1 MKPVKK
7 QGLYDPQFEH
17 DNCGV
22 GFVSNI
28 DGNPTHTIIED
39 GLNILKNLVH
49 RGAVGGDQKTGDGA
63 GMLIQIPHD
72 FFNKISTD
80 LGFKLPDF
88 QAYGAGFLFMPQK
101 NAARKEIVKIVEDT
115 LNKEGATLL
124 CWRDVPVQPGCL
136 GEMALE
142 SMPFMRQIFIKVKDL
157 KGEELQRRLYII
169 RKCIE
174 QEVLNNDYS
183 IQDFYIPSLSCST
196 ITYKGMFDAP
206 MLEEFY
212 TDFAD
217 PDFKSPIAVVH
228 QRYSTNT
235 FPSWPL
241 AQPFRH
247 VAHNGEINT
256 LRGNVN
262 KMCARESTLESPL
275 YGDEIKKLFPI
286 IEQGNSD
293 SGSFDNAYEL
303 LIKSGRSLEH
313 SMIMMIPEAFGP
325 SYHISVDKKAF
336 YEYHAS
342 MMEPWD
348 GPAAMVFTDGFRV
361 GALLDRNGLRPA
373 RYIITKTGKV
383 VMGSEVGVLDI
394 NPEDVLKKGRLA
406 PGKMILIDTIKK
418 RVLRDN
424 EIKASVSRRKPY
436 RHWLN
441 HNRIELMGLFQVPA
455 TEDLSKTESLIT
467 LQKAFGYTL
476 EGVEKIIL
484 AMAEN
489 AQEPIGS
496 MGDDEALAVLS
507 ERPQLLYRYFKQL
520 FAQVTNPPIDPY
532 RENLVMS
539 LMSFIGR
546 ERNLLDETPQHCH
559 QIKLTHPILT
569 NDDLDK
575 LRKCEI
581 EDVSVS
587 EVPIIFKAHQTK
599 LDVAL
604 DDLCKNSEKQIDNGA
619 SLIILTDRG
628 VNETYAPI
636 PALLATSAV
645 HHHLVLTGKRHLA
658 GLVVETGEARD
669 VMHFATLIGYGA
681 SAVNPY
687 LVFTTLAEQ
696 KNEGKLENFTLETAI
711 ENYITAIKKGLLKIM
726 SKMGISTI
734 RSYKGAQLF
743 EALGLSSAFIEKYFT
758 GTPTRIEGIGIDEIE
773 KETLKRHDSVYKE
786 EHTPDNILDPGG
798 SYHMRSNSQ
807 NHLLTGEAIVIL
819 HKALREN
826 NYDYYKKYT
835 ALINDQS
842 QNLCTL
848 RGLFN
853 FKKSNPIPI
862 DQVEPIASIVK
873 RFVSSA
879 MSYGSISPEAH
890 RTMAI
895 AMNRIGAQSNSGEG
909 GEDEDRFKKKKNGD
923 WEISKV
929 KQIASGR
936 FGVSSNYLANA
947 EELQIKMAQGAKPGE
962 GGQLPGHK
970 VSELIASVRY
980 STPGVMLISPPPHH
994 DIYSIEDLAQLIFD
1008 LKNSNPKAR
1017 ISVKLVSEV
1026 GVGTVA
1032 AGVAKGKA
1040 EMVLISG
1047 HDGGTG
1053 ASPLSSVKYAGIPWE
1068 IGLAETQQTLVL
1080 NKLRDKIRVQVDGQL
1095 KTGRDIV
1102 IGALLGAEEFG
1113 FGTMSLV
1120 SLGCVMMRKCHLDA
1134 CPVGVATQDEELR
1147 KRFKGKPEHMINF
1160 MNFIAQDV
1168 REIMAELGFKTFDEM
1183 VGQINMIET
1192 DKAVDHYKAK
1202 GLDFSNI
1209 LFQPEIQDNET
1220 LYASSKPQHD
1230 FSNTLDFEL
1239 IKKAKPAL
1247 DKKTHVEIPMP
1258 IRNRNRTAGTML
1270 SYEVSKRFGSEGLP
1284 DDTISCSFKGSA
1296 GQSFGAFLAKGITFQ
1311 LEGDANDYVGKGLS
1325 GGIIILTPPKEATFR
1340 PQNNI
1345 ITGNVNLFGATSG
1358 EMFIRGKA
1366 GERFCVRNSGANAV
1380 VEGVGD
1386 HACEYMTG
1394 GRVVILGST
1403 GVNFAAGMSGGIAYV
1418 LDSDQL
1424 FDTRC
1429 NLEMVELSPIID
1441 EIESKFLYDMINR
1454 HVELTSSAYA
1464 AEILHDWEEMRPQFV
1479 KVLPIDYKKALERL
1493 KNFQSKE
1500 TELVTVTEEVY

>member
-1 MKPVKK
+1 MTPIKK
-7 QGLYDPQFEH
+7 QGLYNPQFEH

-28 DGNPTHTIIED
+28 DGTPTHTIIED

-63 GMLIQIPHD
+63 GMLIQVPHD
-72 FFNKISTD
+72 FFKKISTD

-88 QAYGAGFLFMPQK
+88 QAYGVGFLFMPREK
-101 NAARKEIVKIVEDT
+101 SARKKIVEIVEET
-115 LNKEGATLL
+115 LHKEGATLL
-124 CWRDVPVQPGCL
+124 SWRDVPVQPECL
-136 GEMALE
+136 GEIALE
-142 SMPFMRQIFIKVKDL
+142 SMPFMRQIFIKIREL
-157 KGEELQRRLYII
+157 TGEELQRRLYII

-174 QEVLNNDYS
+174 REVLNKDYS

-196 ITYKGMFDAP
+196 ITYKGMFDAS

-212 TDFAD
+212 TDFSD
-217 PDFKSPIAVVH
+217 PDFKSPISVVH

-262 KMCARESTLESPL
+262 KMFARETTLESPL
-275 YGDEIKKLFPI
+275 YGKEIKKLFPI
-286 IEQGNSD
+286 IVKDNSD
-293 SGSFDNAYEL
+293 SGCFDNAYEL
-303 LIKSGRSLEH
+303 LISSGRSLEH

-348 GPAAMVFTDGFRV
+348 GPAAMAFTDGFRV

-373 RYIITKTGKV
+373 RYYITKSGKV
-383 VMGSEVGVLDI
+383 VMGSEVGILEI
-394 NPEDVLKKGRLA
+394 EPKDVLKKGRLA
-406 PGKMILIDTIKK
+406 PGKMILVDTVKK

-424 EIKASVSRRKPY
+424 EIKAAVSRRKPY
-436 RHWLN
+436 RHWLE
-441 HNRIELMGLFQVPA
+441 HNRIDLKGLFQIPA
-455 TEDLSKTESLIT
+455 TDQLSNTKSLVT

-476 EGVEKIIL
+476 ECVEKIIL

-507 ERPQLLYRYFKQL
+507 EKPQLLYRYFKQL

-546 ERNLLDETPQHCH
+546 ERNLLDETPAHCH

-569 NDDLDK
+569 NDDVDK

-581 EDVSVS
+581 EGFSVS
-587 EVPIIFKAHQTK
+587 EVPMLFEAQITRLEDA
-599 LDVAL
+599 LDV
-604 DDLCKNSEKQIDNGA
+604 LCRNSEKQIDNGA
-619 SLIILTDRG
+619 SLIILTDHG
-628 VNETYAPI
+628 VNKTCAPI

-645 HHHLVLTGKRHLA
+645 HHHLVRMGKRHLA

-696 KNEGKLENFTLETAI
+696 KKEGKLENFTLEIAI
-711 ENYITAIKKGLLKIM
+711 DNYITAIKKALLKIM

-743 EALGLSSAFIEKYFT
+743 EAVGLKSAFIEKYFT
-758 GTPTRIEGIGIDEIE
+758 GTPSRIEGIGIEEIE
-773 KETLKRHDSVYKE
+773 METLKRHNAVYKMDQS
-786 EHTPDNILDPGG
+786 TDNILDAGG
-798 SYHMRSNSQ
+798 SYHMRNNSQ
-807 NHLLTGEAIVIL
+807 NHLLTGEAIVLL
-819 HKALREN
+819 HKAIREN
-826 NYDYYKKYT
+826 NYDLYKKYT
-835 ALINDQS
+835 ELINDQS
-842 QNLCTL
+842 RSLCTL
-848 RGLFN
+848 RGLFSL
-853 FKKSNPIPI
+853 KKSKSISI
-862 DQVEPIASIVK
+862 DKVEPVESIVK

-909 GEDEDRFKKKKNGD
+909 GEDERRFKKKKNGD

-929 KQIASGR
+929 KQVASGR

-1008 LKNSNPKAR
+1008 LKNSNPNAR

-1080 NKLRDKIRVQVDGQL
+1080 NKLRDKIRVQVDGQI
-1095 KTGRDIV
+1095 KTGRDVV

-1120 SLGCVMMRKCHLDA
+1120 ALGCVMMRKCHLDA
-1134 CPVGVATQDEELR
+1134 CPVGVATQDDELR
-1147 KRFKGKPEHMINF
+1147 KRFKGKPEHLVSF

-1168 REIMAELGFKTFDEM
+1168 REIMAELGFKTFNEM
-1183 VGQINMIET
+1183 VGQINLIKV
-1192 DKAVDHYKAK
+1192 DQAVEHYKAK

-1209 LFQPEIQDNET
+1209 LYMPDVNNSEA
-1220 LYASSKPQHD
+1220 LYASSKPKHD
-1230 FSNTLDFEL
+1230 FSNTLDFDL
-1239 IKKAKPAL
+1239 IRQAEPSLEKMKKVKI
-1247 DKKTHVEIPMP
+1247 EMP
-1258 IRNRNRTAGTML
+1258 IKNRNRTVGTML
-1270 SYEVSKRFGSEGLP
+1270 SYEISTRFGSKGLP
-1284 DDTISCSFKGSA
+1284 DNTITCSFKGSA
-1296 GQSFGAFLAKGITFQ
+1296 GQSFGAFLARGITFN

-1325 GGIIILTPPKEATFR
+1325 GGRIILTPPKESTFR

-1366 GERFCVRNSGANAV
+1366 GERFCVRNSGAYAV

-1394 GRVVILGST
+1394 GRVVILGNT

-1418 LDSDQL
+1418 LDTDQL

-1429 NLEMVELSPIID
+1429 NLEMVELSPVIY
-1441 EIESKFLYDMINR
+1441 EEESKFLYNMIKS
-1454 HVELTSSAYA
+1454 HVELTQSAYA
-1464 AEILHDWEEMRPQFV
+1464 AEILHDWDEMLPQFV

-1493 KNFQSKE
+1493 KDFQSKE
-1500 TELVTVTEEVY
+1500 TELVTVTEEIY

>member
-1 MKPVKK
+1 
-7 QGLYDPQFEH
+7 
-17 DNCGV
+17 
-22 GFVSNI
+22 
-28 DGNPTHTIIED
+28 
-39 GLNILKNLVH
+39 
-49 RGAVGGDQKTGDGA
+49 
-63 GMLIQIPHD
+63 
-72 FFNKISTD
+72 
-80 LGFKLPDF
+80 
-88 QAYGAGFLFMPQK
+88 
-101 NAARKEIVKIVEDT
+101 
-115 LNKEGATLL
+115 
-124 CWRDVPVQPGCL
+124 
-136 GEMALE
+136 
-142 SMPFMRQIFIKVKDL
+142 
-157 KGEELQRRLYII
+157 
-169 RKCIE
+169 
-174 QEVLNNDYS
+174 
-183 IQDFYIPSLSCST
+183 
-196 ITYKGMFDAP
+196 
-206 MLEEFY
+206 
-212 TDFAD
+212 
-217 PDFKSPIAVVH
+217 
-228 QRYSTNT
+228 
-235 FPSWPL
+235 
-241 AQPFRH
+241 
-247 VAHNGEINT
+247 
-256 LRGNVN
+256 
-262 KMCARESTLESPL
+262 
-275 YGDEIKKLFPI
+275 
-286 IEQGNSD
+286 
-293 SGSFDNAYEL
+293 
-303 LIKSGRSLEH
+303 
-313 SMIMMIPEAFGP
+313 
-325 SYHISVDKKAF
+325 
-336 YEYHAS
+336 
-342 MMEPWD
+342 
-348 GPAAMVFTDGFRV
+348 
-361 GALLDRNGLRPA
+361 
-373 RYIITKTGKV
+373 
-383 VMGSEVGVLDI
+383 
-394 NPEDVLKKGRLA
+394 
-406 PGKMILIDTIKK
+406 
-418 RVLRDN
+418 
-424 EIKASVSRRKPY
+424 
-436 RHWLN
+436 
-441 HNRIELMGLFQVPA
+441 
-455 TEDLSKTESLIT
+455 
-467 LQKAFGYTL
+467 
-476 EGVEKIIL
+476 
-484 AMAEN
+484 MAEN

-575 LRKCEI
+575 LIKCEI

-599 LDVAL
+599 LNVAL
-604 DDLCKNSEKQIDNGA
+604 DNLCKNSEKQIDNGA

-645 HHHLVLTGKRHLA
+645 HHHLVRTGKRHLA
-658 GLVVETGEARD
+658 GLVIETGEARD

-835 ALINDQS
+835 ALINNQS

-853 FKKSNPIPI
+853 FKKSNSIPI
-862 DQVEPIASIVK
+862 DQVEPIESIVK

-1080 NKLRDKIRVQVDGQL
+1080 NKLRNKIRVQVDGQL

-1147 KRFKGKPEHMINF
+1147 KRFKGKPEHLINF

-1202 GLDFSNI
+1202 GLDFSKI
-1209 LFQPEIQDNET
+1209 LFQPEIQDNEP

-1239 IKKAKPAL
+1239 IKKTKPAL
-1247 DKKTHVEIPMP
+1247 DKKTHVEITMP

-1325 GGIIILTPPKEATFR
+1325 GGRIILTPPKEATFR

-1441 EIESKFLYDMINR
+1441 EIESKFLYDMISR
-1454 HVELTSSAYA
+1454 HVELTTSAYA

>member
-1 MKPVKK
+1 MLKK

-28 DGNPTHTIIED
+28 DGTPSHNIIED

-63 GMLIQIPHD
+63 GMLIQLPHD
-72 FFNKISTD
+72 FFKKESKK
-80 LGFKLPDF
+80 LRFKLPDF
-88 QAYGAGFLFMPQK
+88 QEYGAGFLFMPQNK
-101 NAARKEIVKIVEDT
+101 SDREKIIKKIETV
-115 LNKEGATLL
+115 LNNEGAELL
-124 CWRDVPVQPGCL
+124 SWRDVPVQPGCL

-142 SMPFMRQIFIKVKDL
+142 TMPFMKQIFISIKGL
-157 KGEELQRRLYII
+157 KAEALQRRLYII

-174 QEVLNNDYS
+174 REVAKSGYS
-183 IQDFYIPSLSCST
+183 ILDFYIPSLSCST

-212 TDFAD
+212 EDFSD
-217 PDFKSPIAVVH
+217 SKFKSPIAVVH

-262 KMCARESTLESPL
+262 KMFARETTLESPL
-275 YGDEIKKLFPI
+275 YGKEIKKLFPI
-286 IEQGNSD
+286 IEKDNSD
-293 SGSFDNAYEL
+293 SGCFDNAYEL
-303 LIKSGRSLEH
+303 LVSSGRSLEH

-348 GPAAMVFTDGFRV
+348 GPAAMAFTDGFRV

-373 RYIITKTGKV
+373 RYIITKSGKV
-383 VMGSEVGVLDI
+383 VMGSEVGILDI
-394 NPEDVLKKGRLA
+394 EPKDVLKKGRLA
-406 PGKMILIDTIKK
+406 PGKMLLVDTVKK

-424 EIKASVSRRKPY
+424 EIKAAVSRRKPY
-436 RHWLN
+436 RHWLE
-441 HNRIELMGLFQVPA
+441 HNRIELKGLFQVPA
-455 TEDLSKTESLIT
+455 TDQLSGTESLVT

-476 EGVEKIIL
+476 ESVEKIIL

-496 MGDDEALAVLS
+496 MGDDESLAVLS

-546 ERNLLDETPQHCH
+546 ESNLLDETPKHCH

-581 EDVSVS
+581 EGFSVS
-587 EVPIIFKAHQTK
+587 EVSMLFEAHKTRLK
-599 LDVAL
+599 DAL
-604 DDLCKNSEKQIDNGA
+604 ESLCRDSEKQIDNGS

-628 VNETYAPI
+628 VNETLAPV

-645 HHHLVLTGKRHLA
+645 HHHLVRTGKRHLA

-696 KNEGKLENFTLETAI
+696 KNEGKLENLTLEIAI
-711 ENYITAIKKGLLKIM
+711 DNYITAIKKALLKVM

-743 EALGLSSAFIEKYFT
+743 EAVGLNSAFIEKYFT
-758 GTPTRIEGIGIDEIE
+758 GTPSRLEGIGIEEIE
-773 KETLKRHDSVYKE
+773 IETLKRHDAVY
-786 EHTPDNILDPGG
+786 HVDQTTDNILDPGG
-798 SYHMRSNSQ
+798 SFHMRSDSQ

-819 HKALREN
+819 HKALREDSYN
-826 NYDYYKKYT
+826 LYKKYT
-835 ALINDQS
+835 ELINDQS
-842 QNLCTL
+842 HRLCTL
-848 RGLFN
+848 RGLFRL
-853 FKKSNPIPI
+853 KKTKPISI
-862 DQVEPIASIVK
+862 EKVEPVESIVK

-909 GEDEDRFKKKKNGD
+909 GEDEQRFIKKKNGD
-923 WEISKV
+923 WEMSKV
-929 KQIASGR
+929 KQVASGR

-1008 LKNSNPKAR
+1008 LKNSNPEAR
-1017 ISVKLVSEV
+1017 VSVKLVSEV

-1040 EMVLISG
+1040 DMVLISG

-1068 IGLAETQQTLVL
+1068 IGLAETQQTLL
-1080 NKLRDKIRVQVDGQL
+1080 INKLRDKIRVQVDGQI
-1095 KTGRDIV
+1095 KTGRDVV

-1120 SLGCVMMRKCHLDA
+1120 SLGCVMMRKCHLDS
-1134 CPVGVATQDEELR
+1134 CPVGVATQDPELR
-1147 KRFKGKPEHMINF
+1147 KRFKGKPEHLVNF
-1160 MNFIAQDV
+1160 MNFVARDV
-1168 REIMAELGFKTFDEM
+1168 REIMAELGFETFDEM
-1183 VGQINMIET
+1183 VGQIDLIKVNQ
-1192 DKAVDHYKAK
+1192 AVEHYKAK

-1209 LFQPEIQDNET
+1209 LHLPDMNKNET
-1220 LYASSKPQHD
+1220 RYASSKQQHD

-1239 IKKAKPAL
+1239 IIQAEPAL
-1247 DKKTHVEIPMP
+1247 KKKGKVEIAMP

-1270 SYEVSKRFGSEGLP
+1270 SYEVSKRFGSLGLP
-1284 DDTISCSFKGSA
+1284 DDTITCSFNGSA
-1296 GQSFGAFLAKGITFQ
+1296 GQSFGAFLAKGITFK

-1325 GGIIILTPPKEATFR
+1325 GGKIILTPPKEATFR

-1394 GRVVILGST
+1394 GRVVILGNT

-1429 NLEMVELSPIID
+1429 NLEMVELSPVID
-1441 EIESKFLYDMINR
+1441 ENESKFLYNMINR
-1454 HVELTSSAYA
+1454 HVELTQSGYA
-1464 AEILHDWEEMRPQFV
+1464 AEILNDWEELLPLFV

-1493 KNFQSKE
+1493 KDFQSKE

>member
-1 MKPVKK
+1 METVKK
-7 QGLYDPQFEH
+7 QGLYDPKFEH

-28 DGNPTHTIIED
+28 DGIPTHTIIKD

-72 FFNKISTD
+72 FFKKISID

-88 QAYGAGFLFMPQK
+88 QAYAAGFLFMPQK
-101 NAARKEIVKIVEDT
+101 KTARKEIVKIVEET
-115 LNKEGATLL
+115 LNKEGAALL
-124 CWRDVPVQPGCL
+124 SWRDVPVKPGCL

-142 SMPFMRQIFIKVKDL
+142 SMPFMNQIFIKAKGL
-157 KGEELQRRLYII
+157 KGEELQRKLYII

-174 QEVLNNDYS
+174 REVLSSGYS
-183 IQDFYIPSLSCST
+183 MQNFYITSLSCST

-212 TDFAD
+212 EDFAD

-262 KMCARESTLESPL
+262 KMCARETTLESPL
-275 YGDEIKKLFPI
+275 YGSDIKKLFPI
-286 IEQGNSD
+286 IEQSNSD

-303 LIKSGRSLEH
+303 LVSSGRSLEH
-313 SMIMMIPEAFGP
+313 SMIMMIPEAFGS

-394 NPEDVLKKGRLA
+394 KPEDVLRKGRLA
-406 PGKMILIDTIKK
+406 PGKMIVIDTLKK
-418 RVLRDN
+418 RILRDN
-424 EIKASVSRRKPY
+424 EIKSSVSRRKPY
-436 RHWLN
+436 RHWLE
-441 HNRIELMGLFQVPA
+441 HNRIDLKGLFQVPA
-455 TEDLSKTESLIT
+455 TEHLTSTESLIK

-484 AMAEN
+484 AMAKN

-507 ERPQLLYRYFKQL
+507 ERPQMLYRYFKQL

-546 ERNLLDETPQHCH
+546 ESNLLDETPHHCH
-559 QIKLTHPILT
+559 QLKLTHPILT
-569 NDDLDK
+569 NDDLEK
-575 LRKCEI
+575 LRECKI
-581 EDVSVS
+581 EDFSVS
-587 EVPIIFKAHQTK
+587 EVSIIFEAHKTK
-599 LDVAL
+599 LEEAL
-604 DDLCKNSEKQIDNGA
+604 NELCKNSEKQIDNGS

-645 HHHLVLTGKRHLA
+645 HHHLVRTGKRHLA

-696 KNEGKLENFTLETAI
+696 KNEGKLESLTLEIAI
-711 ENYITAIKKGLLKIM
+711 DNYITAIKKALLKIM

-743 EALGLSSAFIEKYFT
+743 ESVGLNSNLINKYFT
-758 GTPTRIEGIGIDEIE
+758 GTPTRIEGIGVEEIE
-773 KETLKRHDSVYKE
+773 KETLIRHDSVYKE
-786 EHTPDNILDPGG
+786 EHTADNILDPGG

-807 NHLLTGEAIVIL
+807 SHLLTGNAIVVL
-819 HKALREN
+819 QKAVREN
-826 NYDYYKKYT
+826 NYDYYKQYT

-848 RGLFN
+848 RGLFA
-853 FKKSNPIPI
+853 FKKSKPVSI
-862 DQVEPIASIVK
+862 DTVEPAESIIK
-873 RFVSSA
+873 RFISSA

-895 AMNRIGAQSNSGEG
+895 AMNRMGAQSNSGEG
-909 GEDEDRFKKKKNGD
+909 GEDENRFKKQKNGD

-1008 LKNSNPKAR
+1008 LKNSNPEAR

-1040 EMVLISG
+1040 DMVLISG

-1053 ASPLSSVKYAGIPWE
+1053 ASPLSSIKYAGIPWE
-1068 IGLAETQQTLVL
+1068 IGLAETQQTLLL
-1080 NKLRDKIRVQVDGQL
+1080 NKLRSKIRIQVDGQI
-1095 KTGRDIV
+1095 KTGRDVV

-1120 SLGCVMMRKCHLDA
+1120 ALGCVMMRKCHLDA
-1134 CPVGVATQDEELR
+1134 CPVGVATQDPELR
-1147 KRFKGKPEHMINF
+1147 KRFKGKPEHLTNF
-1160 MNFIAQDV
+1160 MNFIARDV
-1168 REIMAELGFKTFDEM
+1168 REIMAELGFKTFDKM
-1183 VGQINMIET
+1183 VGQISKIEIN
-1192 DKAVDHYKAK
+1192 KAVEHYKAK

-1209 LFQPEIQDNET
+1209 LYQPELENGTT
-1220 LYASSKPQHD
+1220 LYATSKQQHD

-1239 IKKAKPAL
+1239 IKQAKPAL
-1247 DKKTHVEIPMP
+1247 KKSKNVDIKMP

-1270 SYEVSKRFGSEGLP
+1270 SYEVSKHFGSQGLP
-1284 DDTISCSFKGSA
+1284 DNTINCSFNGSA
-1296 GQSFGAFLAKGITFQ
+1296 GQSFGAFLAKGITFN

-1325 GGIIILTPPKEATFR
+1325 GGKIIITPPKEATFR

-1394 GRVVILGST
+1394 GQVVILGNT
-1403 GVNFAAGMSGGIAYV
+1403 GINFAAGMSGGIAYV

-1429 NLEMVELSPIID
+1429 NLEMVELSPVTD
-1441 EIESKFLYDMINR
+1441 ENESKFLYDMINK
-1454 HVELTSSAYA
+1454 HVALTESGYA
-1464 AEILHDWEEMRPQFV
+1464 KEILHDWDEMLPQFV

-1493 KNFQSKE
+1493 KDFQAKE